1 MVYTKDFF
9 SLKVRTFTVLLS
21 ESFLLFFEH
30 ILRICLY
37 DKKIRMKVDFK
48 ERQKRTFVFV
58 LKFIVKILKISMR
71 DK

>member
-21 ESFLLFFEH
+21 ESSLLFFEH